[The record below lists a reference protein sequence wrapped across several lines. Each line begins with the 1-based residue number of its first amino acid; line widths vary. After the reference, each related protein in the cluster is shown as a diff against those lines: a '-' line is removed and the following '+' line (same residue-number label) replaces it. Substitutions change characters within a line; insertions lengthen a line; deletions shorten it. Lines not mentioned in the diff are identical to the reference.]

1 MNRIHYLNKL
11 AESSARYN
19 LGAGVPPIAL
29 YPPLEINRLI
39 HQFQAAHPAR
49 SLLQYHATEGLIRDL
64 AVQTFAANEGH
75 LGDHNDVLI
84 TNGVQEAIALAALHF
99 REQPIACRDP
109 FLPWSDRS
117 SRNDRKFDSL
127 DSRRRLAGTRCSIAP
142 KAPLFYLSS
151 DFANPTGKSLSLME
165 RQRLADLAEERGL
178 FIFDD
183 ATYREFHL
191 NERLPALFTFHP
203 ERIIHAM
210 SFSKILA
217 PGLRTA
223 FVHLPS
229 SLTTGFAKLK
239 ANLSLNNS
247 GLTQAVVGGW
257 LIEQGFELGSH
268 LDTIKGRLR
277 ENSQILDANGAA
289 YEGGFFA
296 TKQMDQ
302 PIADLDW
309 SARLLR
315 EEGVALCP
323 MALFSERPDALSQV
337 RLAVANISPIDLQ
350 RAMELIIS
358 FERT

>member
-109 FLPWSDRS
+109 FYPGLIEAVEMTGNSIHWIQGEDWLEHVAQLPQ
-117 SRNDRKFDSL
+117 
-127 DSRRRLAGTRCSIAP
+127 GT
-142 KAPLFYLSS
+142 LFYLSS

-268 LDTIKGRLR
+268 LETIKGRLR